1 MNDQLLPGGFVV
13 LRGVAIHVAKLRRY
27 TTDVRRFM
35 RFLPFVEDLENLGV
49 GTPAW
54 KARLRSMKR
63 DEIRGTRLTID
74 ELGRLYF
81 AEAAELGDGLDEEEE
96 A

>member
-13 LRGVAIHVAKLRRY
+13 LRGMAMHVAKLRRH

-35 RFLPFVEDLENLGV
+35 RFLPFVEDLENLGA

-63 DEIRGTRLTID
+63 DEILGVRLTMA
-74 ELGRLYF
+74 ELSNLF
-81 AEAAELGDGLDEEEE
+81 VAEAAELDEEER

>member
-13 LRGVAIHVAKLRRY
+13 LRGMAMHVAKLRRY

-63 DEIRGTRLTID
+63 DEILGVRLTMA
-74 ELGRLYF
+74 ELSNLF
-81 AEAAELGDGLDEEEE
+81 VAEAAELDEEER